1 MSAIGAADHPTAQA
15 ARWQPPS
22 TSTRASYTRSARTK
36 CRDARSSSARLQV
49 ETRVRPLG
57 LISGALL
64 DPEGMA
70 IQAVRT
76 FASGHLIS
84 GLLRRLLPAP
94 WNVLARVLGNLIA
107 LPLGLQRAAPRPRCR
122 DHRACQYAGCQH
134 AGCQP
139 GEPADDD
146 GPIPPAAP
154 AAVAD
159 LDAERTPHQGA
170 IDEVLA
176 EVEPSPARYPV
187 TRRGPSAKR
196 RRSPRTTRTACRPIP
211 PRGRPFSCPEGRS
224 CT

>member
-1 MSAIGAADHPTAQA
+1 MSAIGAADQPTAQA

-22 TSTRASYTRSARTK
+22 TSTRALYTRSARTN

-57 LISGALL
+57 MVTGALL

-94 WNVLARVLGNLIA
+94 WNVLARVRA
-107 LPLGLQRAAPRPRCR
+107 LGLVVGTTVPASTPAASTRAASPV
-122 DHRACQYAGCQH
+122 
-134 AGCQP
+134 
-139 GEPADDD
+139 EPADDD

-159 LDAERTPHQGA
+159 LDAERTRHQGA

>member
-22 TSTRASYTRSARTK
+22 TSTRASYTRSARTN

-57 LISGALL
+57 MVTGALL

-84 GLLRRLLPAP
+84 GLLRRFLPAP

-107 LPLGLQRAAPRPRCR
+107 LPLGLQQAALGLVVGTTVPASTPAASTRAASPVSRRMTTDPSRR
-122 DHRACQYAGCQH
+122 
-134 AGCQP
+134 
-139 GEPADDD
+139 
-146 GPIPPAAP
+146 
-154 AAVAD
+154 
-159 LDAERTPHQGA
+159 PHQRRWRIWTPNGPRTRA
-170 IDEVLA
+170 
-176 EVEPSPARYPV
+176 PSMRFWPRWSPARPA
-187 TRRGPSAKR
+187 TQ
-196 RRSPRTTRTACRPIP
+196 
-211 PRGRPFSCPEGRS
+211 
-224 CT
+224 